1 MKKRILIVVLLMFM
15 TFGCIKT
22 VTDGKTSYRV
32 DPNKAVA
39 VEKTAE
45 VGVTVMQAL
54 TPFFPWLG
62 AVATGIGGGLA
73 VWRQQKPK
81 FIKEQSR
88 ADMYHSVTSGLV
100 SAIEKYKKEGISEAE
115 WLNFEKILMGKIG
128 PESENVIRALRGL
141 PPKK

>member
-22 VTDGKTSYRV
+22 VTDGKASYRV
-32 DPNKAVA
+32 DPNKAAA

-45 VGVTVMQAL
+45 VSVTVMQAL

-62 AVATGIGGGLA
+62 AVATGVGGGLA

-81 FIKEQSR
+81 FIKEQTR
-88 ADMYHSVTSGLV
+88 ADLFHGTAESLV
-100 SAIEKYKKEGISEAE
+100 ILLEKFKGTNPTE
-115 WLNFEKILMGKIG
+115 WATLEKILIDKVG
-128 PESENVIRALRGL
+128 PETENVIRGLRGL